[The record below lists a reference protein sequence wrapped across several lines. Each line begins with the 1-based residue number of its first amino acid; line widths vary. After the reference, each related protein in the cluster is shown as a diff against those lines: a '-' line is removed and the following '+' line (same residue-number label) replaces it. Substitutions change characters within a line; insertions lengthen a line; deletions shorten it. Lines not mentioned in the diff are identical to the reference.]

1 MTLLPQ
7 QFLILASNNIILLF
21 GWLIPVLSSVK
32 AVVRKDAEGYHQWT
46 TYWLILHL
54 YLTILSPILH
64 FTLHPIFQILAIL
77 WLSLPQ
83 YQGAAF
89 VYDRIVYPLVD
100 EYEDQVDKQI
110 HIAHRGVRRYLMRKC
125 GSLVMILIG
134 EGGSL
139 VEGLLSVFVG
149 LMMGSAE
156 KEDSASDETIQLS
169 NSTKSLPPRHS
180 IKEAMSRSSSSME
193 GVGNDLSSFDGE
205 FVNEFISMLQQGLYV
220 FANIEEISEG
230 EERGNT
236 QNTHILKQGFKL
248 GIFSLLNSKEG
259 GESASYVIS
268 PVASTAPNDDDTK
281 DSTPVRLPLDNLQ
294 SLCSTGS
301 QGLVLEVK
309 NSEKNASNKVI
320 RAEIVLSDESDR
332 DILLFGLNSLSSAD
346 L

>member
-1 MTLLPQ
+1 MTLL
-7 QFLILASNNIILLF
+7 ND
-21 GWLIPVLSSVK
+21 
-32 AVVRKDAEGYHQWT
+32 RH
-46 TYWLILHL
+46 HL
-54 YLTILSPILH
+54 TCM
-64 FTLHPIFQILAIL
+64 
-77 WLSLPQ
+77 SLP
-83 YQGAAF
+83 AF

-156 KEDSASDETIQLS
+156 KEDSASEETIQLS

-180 IKEAMSRSSSSME
+180 IKEAMSCCSSSSIE
-193 GVGNDLSSFDGE
+193 GVGDDLSSFDGE

-220 FANIEEISEG
+220 FANVEEISDE
-230 EERGNT
+230 EERENT
-236 QNTHILKQGFKL
+236 QNTHILEQGFKL

-268 PVASTAPNDDDTK
+268 PVASTAPNDVDTK

-332 DILLFGLNSLSSAD
+332 DILLFGLKSLSSAD